1 MPEIR
6 LSKVLKE
13 LNISI
18 DRAVDFLE
26 AKGQTVEKNPNSKI
40 DVPTYDILVNEFRS
54 DAKQKQA
61 SGEVVINK
69 ISDIKAAEKKEA
81 DAKAAAE
88 KPVVIEKPTPT
99 EKTVVAEKPEITQ
112 TTKVELEG
120 PKTVGKIDLDA
131 LKPKAKQ
138 EKAVAKEEVKKEE
151 IKKEETPA
159 PKAEEKPKEAPVETK
174 GPKVIK
180 VIDLDKINNT
190 GKPKKQD

>member
-26 AKGQTVEKNPNSKI
+26 AKGKTVEKNPNSKI
-40 DVPTYDILVNEFRS
+40 DLPTYDILVNEFRS

-81 DAKAAAE
+81 E
-88 KPVVIEKPTPT
+88 KIF
-99 EKTVVAEKPEITQ
+99 TQ
-112 TTKVELEG
+112 NGMKDKLRLLRHLDLPYISLYKCEG
-120 PKTVGKIDLDA
+120 FYDYFYGAMLS
-131 LKPKAKQ
+131 
-138 EKAVAKEEVKKEE
+138 
-151 IKKEETPA
+151 
-159 PKAEEKPKEAPVETK
+159 
-174 GPKVIK
+174 
-180 VIDLDKINNT
+180 
-190 GKPKKQD
+190 